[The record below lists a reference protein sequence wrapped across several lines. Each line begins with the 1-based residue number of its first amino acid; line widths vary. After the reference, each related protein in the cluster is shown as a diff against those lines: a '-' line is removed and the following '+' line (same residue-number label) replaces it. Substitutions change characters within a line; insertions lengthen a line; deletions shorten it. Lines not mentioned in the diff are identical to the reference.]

1 MRRIITVAALAAA
14 FLAPSIASAF
24 HNGEVVMGRF
34 RLPKDHRFES
44 PNAQGKYEVVDIN
57 DVPRLIREG
66 RFVFD
71 RTGNQWIA
79 RPGGG
84 PINAA
89 YLADRSQRNAAASSS
104 TSTSQ
109 QGWQNIHGRVIS
121 VSGTSM
127 TMQADDNRRLTV
139 DMSKVGSDIQ
149 KNLQR
154 GDMITVAATEVTGT
168 NIKAE
173 FIQKDS
179 SAGVQPSASP
189 ASTPVDEKNWQRI
202 HGKVSS
208 VSGTQLMLKTDD
220 GRDLTVDM
228 KDVSADIQKALT
240 TGEAVT
246 VAGFY
251 KGDDKH
257 VTAKFIQQD
266 SSAK

>member
-1 MRRIITVAALAAA
+1 MRHIITVAALLAA
-14 FLAPSIASAF
+14 FVVPSIASAF
-24 HNGEVVMGRF
+24 HSGEVVVGRY
-34 RLPKDHRFES
+34 RLPQGHRFES

-71 RTGNQWIA
+71 RTGNAWIA
-79 RPGGG
+79 KPGGG

-89 YLADRSQRNAAASSS
+89 YLNNGSRSTASTPSSSSS
-104 TSTSQ
+104 TNE
-109 QGWQNIHGRVIS
+109 GWQQIHGRVVNVNGS
-121 VSGTSM
+121 TM
-127 TMQADDNRRLTV
+127 TLHADDNRRLTV
-139 DMSKVGSDIQ
+139 DMSRVGSEIQ

-154 GDMITVAATEVTGT
+154 GDRVTVATHEVTGT
-168 NIKAE
+168 NVRAE

-189 ASTPVDEKNWQRI
+189 STTPVDEKNWQKI

-208 VSGTQLMLKTDD
+208 VSGAQLMLKTDD

-228 KDVSADIQKALT
+228 KDINPAVQKALT
-240 TGEAVT
+240 PGEGVT

-251 KGDDKH
+251 KGNDKN

-266 SSAK
+266 SSK

>member
-1 MRRIITVAALAAA
+1 MRHIITVAALLAA
-14 FLAPSIASAF
+14 FVVPSVASAF
-24 HNGEVVMGRF
+24 HSGEVVVGRY

-71 RTGNQWIA
+71 RTGNAWIA
-79 RPGGG
+79 KPGGG

-89 YLADRSQRNAAASSS
+89 YLANGANATASTPSTSPSSS
-104 TSTSQ
+104 EWQ
-109 QGWQNIHGRVIS
+109 QIHGRVVNVNGS
-121 VSGTSM
+121 TM
-127 TMQADDNRRLTV
+127 TLHADDNRRLTV
-139 DMSKVGSDIQ
+139 DMSKVGSEIQ

-154 GDMITVAATEVTGT
+154 GDRVTVATHEVAGT
-168 NIKAE
+168 NVKAE

-189 ASTPVDEKNWQRI
+189 STTPVDEKNWQKI
-202 HGKVSS
+202 HGKVTS
-208 VSGTQLMLKTDD
+208 VSGAQLMLKADD

-228 KDVSADIQKALT
+228 KEVNPAVQKALT
-240 TGEAVT
+240 PGEGVT

-251 KGDDKH
+251 RGDDKN
-257 VTAKFIQQD
+257 VSAKFIQQD

>member
-79 RPGGG
+79 KPGGG

-104 TSTSQ
+104 TNQ
-109 QGWQNIHGRVIS
+109 QGWQNIHGRVVS
-121 VSGTSM
+121 VSGSTM
-127 TMQADDNRRLTV
+127 TLHADDNRRLTV
-139 DMSKVGSDIQ
+139 DMTKVGTEIQ
-149 KNLQR
+149 RNLQR
-154 GDMITVAATEVTGT
+154 GDRVTVAATQVSGT
-168 NIKAE
+168 NVTAE

-189 ASTPVDEKNWQRI
+189 ATTPVDEKNWQRI

-208 VSGTQLMLKTDD
+208 ISGTQLMLKADD
-220 GRDLTVDM
+220 GRDVTVDM
-228 KDVSADIQKALT
+228 HEVGADIQKSLAA
-240 TGEAVT
+240 GEAVT
-246 VAGFY
+246 VAGMF

-257 VTAKFIQQD
+257 VTAKFIQKD
-266 SSAK
+266 STAK